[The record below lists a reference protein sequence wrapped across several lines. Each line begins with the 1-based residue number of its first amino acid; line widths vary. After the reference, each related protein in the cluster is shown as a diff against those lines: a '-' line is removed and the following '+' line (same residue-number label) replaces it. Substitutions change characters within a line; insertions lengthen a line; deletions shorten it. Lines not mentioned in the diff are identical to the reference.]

1 MRIGQGIDFHVYQL
15 GRQMILGGIDLEL
28 DYGLLG
34 HSDADVLLHALS
46 DAILGALGL
55 GDIGR
60 HFPDSDP
67 AYRGADSG
75 ELLKQVLERMHEQ
88 GYRLVNADLTLIGQK
103 PKLAPYRDRIED
115 NIKRLTG
122 CEAINVKATTTE
134 KMGAIGREEGL
145 AAMAIVLL
153 EHATLPEIYQC

>member
-1 MRIGQGIDFHVYQL
+1 
-15 GRQMILGGIDLEL
+15 MILGGIDLEL